1 VAMKIPSI
9 RVLAEIVLVS
19 NGFSDAKILANKI
32 MQVFT
37 QCARK
42 LSVQFHY
49 DHGWVIFKIDF
60 FAIKYTV
67 INLIGLRAIKSVLDC
82 AIKQRFSANG
92 ESEETIIYKA
102 IQSVSSAK
110 YMSQDLLIYNVC
122 LQII

>member
-1 VAMKIPSI
+1 VQESYRCSSI
-9 RVLAEIVLVS
+9 TTTVGLSL
-19 NGFSDAKILANKI
+19 
-32 MQVFT
+32 
-37 QCARK
+37 K
-42 LSVQFHY
+42 LF
-49 DHGWVIFKIDF
+49 F

-82 AIKQRFSANG
+82 AIKQRFSAKG

-110 YMSQDLLIYNVC
+110 YMSQDLLIYNVR